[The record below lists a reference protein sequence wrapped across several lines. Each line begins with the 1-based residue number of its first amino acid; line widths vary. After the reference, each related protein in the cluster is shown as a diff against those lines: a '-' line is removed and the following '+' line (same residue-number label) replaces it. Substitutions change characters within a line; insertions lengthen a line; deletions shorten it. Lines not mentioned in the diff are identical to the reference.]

1 MCIFLNLFSQREM
14 ASKPGHASQH
24 HISDTDSDATIDPTD
39 NDNISFSDEE
49 TRKDFDHTPSKS
61 KGKVKLGNKDKSFS
75 KLEASLHD
83 ISSSDS
89 DATVDLSFD
98 SGSKSKRTER
108 KNISKKGLP
117 VTSPVQNKSS
127 EKKTR
132 DSVISDSDSD
142 DATSYLFKSSPK
154 TFHEKPSSCPKKAIS
169 DSDSD
174 DATSYLF
181 KSSPSEKK
189 ANPSYNGKKKTGN
202 TSNEPSTVMS
212 TKRNPLHAK
221 RTAKDNIISD
231 SDSDDATSYL
241 FKSSPKKENLKKDK
255 STSKTTVP
263 APTSTLSNT
272 AIGNS
277 ASLGKQLCP
286 YGVKCYRKN
295 PSHFEEFKHSGK
307 LTKWSFGDNLTSSQ
321 LTRNIDPMLGQCR
334 KRWAKIKPALGHA
347 LIFAGFLASLIFFQ
361 YIPFHF
367 LPNTTSLRV
376 LL

>member
-1 MCIFLNLFSQREM
+1 M

-117 VTSPVQNKSS
+117 VTSPVQNKSYS
-127 EKKTR
+127 ERKTR

-142 DATSYLFKSSPK
+142 DATSYLFKSSLK

-181 KSSPSEKK
+181 KSSPSEKT

-202 TSNEPSTVMS
+202 ISNEPSTVMS

-272 AIGNS
+272 TIGNS

-307 LTKWSFGDNLTSSQ
+307 LTKWPFGDNLTSSQ
-321 LTRNIDPMLGQCR
+321 LTRNIDP
-334 KRWAKIKPALGHA
+334 ALGHG
-347 LIFAGFLASLIFFQ
+347 LIFAGFLASFIFFQ
-361 YIPFHF
+361 
-367 LPNTTSLRV
+367 
-376 LL
+376 